1 MLEGSIRYCYV
12 SKLTGIKIVGT
23 CAIIVI
29 PIFFSIFVISREFLM

>member
-12 SKLTGIKIVGT
+12 SKLIGIKIVGT

-29 PIFFSIFVISREFLM
+29 PIFFSIFVTSREFLM

>member
-1 MLEGSIRYCYV
+1 MLEGSIRYYYV

-29 PIFFSIFVISREFLM
+29 PIFSLFLLSQENF

>member
-12 SKLTGIKIVGT
+12 SKLIGIKIVGT

-29 PIFFSIFVISREFLM
+29 PIFVISREFLM

>member
-12 SKLTGIKIVGT
+12 SKLTGIKVGT